1 MLADR
6 YDLPV
11 STASAAARDAYVH
24 GYDLA
29 LTLYPGAVEA
39 FDRSL
44 AADPGL
50 ALAHA
55 GKAQVLMRE
64 GKVAA
69 ARAALAAAK
78 DLTAGVS
85 AREAGHIRFFDLAF
99 FGPDRRRHRGA
110 VCSCSELAARRIDD
124 CDGREPERAHRQLR
138 SHRK

>member
-11 STASAAARDAYVH
+11 STASAAARDAYVE

-50 ALAHA
+50 AP
-55 GKAQVLMRE
+55 Q
-64 GKVAA
+64 
-69 ARAALAAAK
+69 
-78 DLTAGVS
+78 
-85 AREAGHIRFFDLAF
+85 F
-99 FGPDRRRHRGA
+99 RR
-110 VCSCSELAARRIDD
+110 VPIS
-124 CDGREPERAHRQLR
+124 GRTRL
-138 SHRK
+138 SD